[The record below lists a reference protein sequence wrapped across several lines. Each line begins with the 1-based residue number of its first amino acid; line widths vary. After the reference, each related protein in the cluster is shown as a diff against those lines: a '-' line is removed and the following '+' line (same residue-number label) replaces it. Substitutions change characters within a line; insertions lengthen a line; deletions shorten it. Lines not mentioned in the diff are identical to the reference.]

1 MDQEKN
7 RIRSIDAIAARLI
20 ATRKAIGLRQAE
32 YAERAGIPNNTY
44 NQYEQAKGRPSL
56 DFALKL
62 RDTYGLTLDWIY
74 DGDPSGLPW
83 RVAHKIFQDTPKEPS
98 EPVGR

>member
-1 MDQEKN
+1 MDREKN
-7 RIRSIDAIAARLI
+7 KLRSVDAIAERLI

-56 DFALKL
+56 DFAYKL
-62 RDTYGLTLDWIY
+62 CDEYGLTLDWIY
-74 DGDPSGLPW
+74 NGDPSGLPY
-83 RVAHKIFQDTPKEPS
+83 RITKNLFESAH
-98 EPVGR
+98 